1 METGESNPISIQ
13 SDNFNIALANSYHLS
28 IQLGISHFSYC
39 LLNTTTFTYDYAK
52 KYSLSSKE
60 DIATEITEIINND
73 AIIKADF
80 SSQSVAFVNFP
91 STLVPNILYK
101 EEEAESLLAFNTEV
115 NGKILTDNILSQ
127 KAHLIY
133 AVPESIVSIVSNFF
147 PKAKQKAQE
156 SILIQQYSQLNTDTE
171 KAYLYLNEQKV
182 GITIFKGNK
191 LIFNNTFDYT
201 TKEDLLYYSLFSFEQ
216 LKLSP
221 ESIDVTVFGTIEKE
235 DEYFNLLYDYIRNVK
250 LGERPHQFTFPTV
263 FSSIA
268 PHKYFGLFTQVL
280 CA

>member
-60 DIATEITEIINND
+60 DITTEITEIINND

-101 EEEAESLLAFNTEV
+101 EEEAELLLAFNTEV

-171 KAYLYLNEQKV
+171 KAYLYLNEHKV
-182 GITIFKGNK
+182 GITIFKGDQ

-250 LGERPHQFTFPTV
+250 LGERPHQFTFPNAFNTL
-263 FSSIA
+263 A
-268 PHKYFGLFTQVL
+268 QHKYFGLFTQVL
-280 CA
+280 CV

>member
-39 LLNTTTFTYDYAK
+39 LLNTTTLTYDYAK

-101 EEEAESLLAFNTEV
+101 EEEAELLLAFNTEV

-127 KAHLIY
+127 KAYLIY
-133 AVPESIVSIVSNFF
+133 VVPESIVSIVSNFF

-182 GITIFKGNK
+182 GITIFKGDK

-263 FSSIA
+263 FSSIS

>member
-39 LLNTTTFTYDYAK
+39 LLNTTTLTYDYAK

-115 NGKILTDNILSQ
+115 NGKILIDNILSQ

-182 GITIFKGNK
+182 GITIFKGDK

-250 LGERPHQFTFPTV
+250 LGERPHQFTFPNAFNTL
-263 FSSIA
+263 A
-268 PHKYFGLFTQVL
+268 QHKYFGLFTQVL
-280 CA
+280 CV

>member
-147 PKAKQKAQE
+147 PRAKQKAQE

-182 GITIFKGNK
+182 GITIFKGDK
-191 LIFNNTFDYT
+191 LIFSNTFDYT

>member
-60 DIATEITEIINND
+60 DISTEITEIINND

-91 STLVPNILYK
+91 STLVPSTLYK
-101 EEEAESLLAFNTEV
+101 KEDEKTLLDFNTEV

-201 TKEDLLYYSLFSFEQ
+201 TKEDLLYYALFSFEQ

-221 ESIDVTVFGTIEKE
+221 GSIDVTVFGTIEKE
-235 DEYFNLLYDYIRNVK
+235 DEYFSLLYDYIRNVK
-250 LGERPHQFTFPTV
+250 LGVRPHQFTFPAV
-263 FSSIA
+263 FNSIA
-268 PHKYFGLFTQVL
+268 PHKYFGLFTQIL
-280 CA
+280 CV

>member
-182 GITIFKGNK
+182 GITIFKGDK

>member
-133 AVPESIVSIVSNFF
+133 VVPESIVSIVSNFF

-182 GITIFKGNK
+182 GITIFKGDQ

-235 DEYFNLLYDYIRNVK
+235 DEYFNLLYDYIRNLK